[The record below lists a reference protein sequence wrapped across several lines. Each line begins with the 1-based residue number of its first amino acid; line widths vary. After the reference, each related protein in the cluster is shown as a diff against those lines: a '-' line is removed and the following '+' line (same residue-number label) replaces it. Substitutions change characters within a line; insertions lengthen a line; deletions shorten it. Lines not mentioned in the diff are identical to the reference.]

1 MNESERY
8 QRHSLI
14 DWFDQEALRRA
25 HIIVIGAGAVG
36 NEAIKNL
43 AMLGVGHLHL
53 VDMDRIEEHNLTR
66 SVLFRENDIGRFKA
80 TVAAERCSEL
90 NPDLAVTYS
99 SLDFWDGL
107 TLGEIGAADA
117 VVCCVDNYEARIGLN
132 QLCLT
137 MGTDF
142 YNSGIDSRYV
152 SVEAYPHAT
161 NPGSACYECTLPH
174 SAYEAVSRRYS
185 CGWLRKASA
194 EARKIP
200 TTAVTASLAGSLV
213 ASTVLNRICGH
224 PGMRSGAIRSV
235 QDTVTLYGTVSEI
248 NRAYGCIGCARIG
261 LATVHLR
268 ASRRLAQEAVFPLA
282 HGSEGDI
289 ELSETALIR
298 TSCMACGSEIEYFE
312 SARSLTDAVMVCAYC
327 GQPSID
333 AEFAHSL
340 PAGEFLWLFSGK
352 EVPGKFLTYRQNG
365 KSILIEME
373 D

>member
-14 DWFDQEALRRA
+14 DWLDQEALQQA
-25 HIIVIGAGAVG
+25 HIIVVGAGAVG
-36 NEAIKNL
+36 NEVIKNL
-43 AMLGVGHLHL
+43 ALLGVGHLHV

-66 SVLFRENDIGRFKA
+66 SVLFRKSDIGSFKA
-80 TVAAERCSEL
+80 KTAAERCGEL
-90 NPDLAVTYS
+90 NPNIAVTYS
-99 SLDFWDGL
+99 DLDFWDGL
-107 TLGEIGAADA
+107 TLGEVGAMDA

-132 QLCLT
+132 QLCLL

-161 NPGSACYECTLPH
+161 DPGSACFECTLPLT
-174 SAYEAVSRRYS
+174 AYEAVSRRYS

-194 EARKIP
+194 RSRKIP

-224 PGMRSGAIRSV
+224 PGMPSGAIRSV

-248 NRAYGCIGCARIG
+248 QRAEGCIGCARVG
-261 LATVHLR
+261 LATMHLR
-268 ASRRLAQEAVFPLA
+268 ASRSIPQEAIFPLA
-282 HGSEGDI
+282 HGSEGEV
-289 ELSETALIR
+289 ELSEAALIR
-298 TSCMACGSEIEYFE
+298 TSCIACGSEAEYFK
-312 SARSLTDAVMVCAYC
+312 SARSMTDAVMVCDYC
-327 GQPSID
+327 GQPSIQ
-333 AEFAHSL
+333 AEFAQSL
-340 PAGEFLWLFSGK
+340 TAGEFIWLFSGK
-352 EVPGKFLTYRQNG
+352 EVPGKFLNYRQNG